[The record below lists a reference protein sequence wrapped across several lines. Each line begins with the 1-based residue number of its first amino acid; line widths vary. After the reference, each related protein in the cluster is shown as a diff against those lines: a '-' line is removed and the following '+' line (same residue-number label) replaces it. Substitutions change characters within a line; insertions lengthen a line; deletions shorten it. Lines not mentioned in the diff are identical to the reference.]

1 MPPLLLATTNP
12 HKLEELRAIL
22 APATLLSLAD
32 LPDVS
37 SIPEP
42 VEDGDSFEAN
52 ARLKAS
58 YYARATNHHCL
69 ADDSGLEVDA
79 LNGEPGVHSAYY
91 HHGLAL
97 GPSIPRDQRDAA
109 NNAKLLHQLQNTP
122 TEQRAARFRCVMA
135 LAAPN
140 GDILATA
147 QGAFEGRI
155 ATAPL
160 GRHGFGYDPLLL
172 LPDGRTSAQLSPD
185 EKNQRSHRANAARAI
200 APQLHALISD
210 RPF

>member
-1 MPPLLLATTNP
+1 MPDLLLATTNP

-22 APATLLSLAD
+22 APVRLLSLAD
-32 LPDVS
+32 LPNAP

-42 VEDGDSFEAN
+42 REDGDSFDAN
-52 ARLKAS
+52 AKLKAS
-58 YYARATNHHCL
+58 YYARATNLHCL

-97 GPSIPRDQRDAA
+97 GPSIPRAERDAA
-109 NNAKLLHQLQNTP
+109 NNAKLLHELRNTP
-122 TEQRAARFRCVMA
+122 PEQRAARFRCVMA

-147 QGAFEGRI
+147 HGTFEGRI
-155 ATAPL
+155 AHAPL
-160 GRHGFGYDPLLL
+160 GDHGFGYDPLLL
-172 LPDGRTSAQLSPD
+172 LPDGRTSAQLPPH
-185 EKNQRSHRANAARAI
+185 EKNRRSHRANAARAI
-200 APQLHALISD
+200 APRLHALLNH
-210 RPF
+210 